1 MSTKL
6 QTHESV
12 TNFDELLIFTKNNL
26 LGNDKILKGQW
37 NSTEDQILLE
47 FHQNQKVVNWAMWAL
62 KIGNSKTPEMWR
74 VRLKKLKMTKKIG
87 RFTKEEDDK
96 IIEAYKLYGKNW
108 TLIAKKI
115 GTNRDYK
122 QIRERYTQHLSK
134 NMIYQKSNKLL
145 RKNSS
150 ELLEHLAVLYDHDW
164 NYISQKLMPEHT
176 PDQLEMK
183 YSEVLFKNNIKEQPK
198 RKTIPMNL
206 GTFGPKSPIF
216 EEQPNNKLFE
226 WLNWIRLSYN
236 NEEIVHRKIDT
247 LISEQMDFDNLIE
260 QHKVD
265 YTPFFK

>member
-1 MSTKL
+1 
-6 QTHESV
+6 
-12 TNFDELLIFTKNNL
+12 
-26 LGNDKILKGQW
+26 
-37 NSTEDQILLE
+37 
-47 FHQNQKVVNWAMWAL
+47 
-62 KIGNSKTPEMWR
+62 
-74 VRLKKLKMTKKIG
+74 MTKKIG

-134 NMIYQKSNKLL
+134 NMIYQKSNKSL

-226 WLNWIRLSYN
+226 
-236 NEEIVHRKIDT
+236 
-247 LISEQMDFDNLIE
+247 
-260 QHKVD
+260 
-265 YTPFFK
+265 